1 MINAK
6 RHSLVNSVFKSVCLL
21 RKQVLRFENPVFF
34 DFNPDIFTK
43 QTNDGIFSKKAGEN
57 FHLAK
62 MFFNVRVRL

>member
-1 MINAK
+1 MINTK

-21 RKQVLRFENPVFF
+21 RKQVLRFE
-34 DFNPDIFTK
+34 NPDIFTK